1 MFDDEQDMM
10 DWTCHAENLCCAP
23 IYMDKLGEEEQ
34 IRQIMKRS
42 KGEWPVPGSVTALLS
57 LADTSSPSA
66 SADQQPSRPFL
77 IDTGAD

>member
-10 DWTCHAENLCCAP
+10 DWTCHAENLCYAP
-23 IYMDKLGEEEQ
+23 IYMDILGQEEQ

-42 KGEWPVPGSVTALLS
+42 KGEWNGPRSVTAVLS
-57 LADTSSPSA
+57 LADTTSA